1 MPGAILTGV
10 EARIRPIVSTYG
22 ACRRQQQTDEQAR
35 TKLPSRQHSRKEG
48 KGVAKT
54 GVATQ
59 QEVVLQVPASWGEIF
74 KMEEGDGE
82 REKSQEKN
90 PA

>member
-1 MPGAILTGV
+1 MLTCKYLHSLH
-10 EARIRPIVSTYG
+10 ADSDSKPMCS
-22 ACRRQQQTDEQAR
+22 
-35 TKLPSRQHSRKEG
+35 QHSRKEG

-54 GVATQ
+54 GVAT